1 MALALLAVVVFSL
14 LRASPGSFAY
24 AALAS
29 EPRITEEMVKNLE
42 RQYGLDK
49 PIVVQL
55 GRFARELSSGDLGNS
70 FYFRSPVSE
79 IIAARMRITIELMTG
94 ALLLAIPAGI
104 LLGVISATRRNSLID
119 YAARGMAITGICTP
133 QFVLGIIVLFVLLRF
148 FNYSPPFSYASLF
161 EDPSTNLQQ
170 FLWPVII
177 LALGPTAAIS
187 RLTRSQMLEVL
198 REDYVRTATAK
209 GLPPRV
215 VIVRHALR
223 NALPPVVALIASTVG
238 TLIGGAVVVERLFSL
253 PGMGMALIS
262 GVAYYDYPLVQGIVL
277 FVGLGFV
284 VVSLALDI
292 FVGWLDPRIR
302 DAAR

>member
-1 MALALLAVVVFSL
+1 MALALLSVVVFSL

-198 REDYVRTATAK
+198 REDYVRSATAI